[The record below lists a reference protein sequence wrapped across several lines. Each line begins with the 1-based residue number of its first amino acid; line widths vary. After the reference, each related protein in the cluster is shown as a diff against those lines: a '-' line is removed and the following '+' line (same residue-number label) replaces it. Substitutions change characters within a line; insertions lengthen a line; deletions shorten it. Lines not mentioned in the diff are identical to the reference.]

1 MEFFEYKNEKIMF
14 PGKMFKFYVLMGT
27 ICNRDMNPR
36 HRAKAPTMQLVRSDK
51 LSDSNTPLNQVT
63 LFCPHSNKGGH

>member
-14 PGKMFKFYVLMGT
+14 PGKMIKFYVLMGT

-36 HRAKAPTMQLVRSDK
+36 PLTQGQG
-51 LSDSNTPLNQVT
+51 SN
-63 LFCPHSNKGGH
+63 HAISEIR